1 MMASQLAQL
10 VLLFA
15 ATAQAATVDKKYA
28 RNLTLFHVNE
38 RNYSASPRNMNT
50 ADLNGDIY
58 FDLRSRGLPLECG
71 PWINESFWSR
81 LDCSNPEVADI
92 SKLAVTR
99 LVLEVDTRWAA
110 YADCNIRDG
119 VYSCSFEGC
128 PDNCTALTARGKHE
142 CDRSNGCGWDDA
154 DGRCEVY
161 GCANITSKL
170 DCIQGYHR
178 CVWEEG
184 SAACSDPPGPPPK
197 CNTSLVGFLNL
208 STVDWGQHPH
218 PGHHESTV
226 DYWHGNVLTKTY
238 GNWYSTMPEG
248 ECTEDPAQTFCSW
261 RLVNSTTKITKNCSD
276 EAINAA
282 ILQGDRIAPWG
293 ARCFDGC
300 SSADMRN
307 ASSECWIRCFYLN
320 VLGPNG
326 STQLLNHSSP
336 NFGIPVDELQAAWE
350 APFKPIEE
358 GGCPRLP

>member
-1 MMASQLAQL
+1 MLSE
-10 VLLFA
+10 
-15 ATAQAATVDKKYA
+15 YGS
-28 RNLTLFHVNE
+28 RCIH
-38 RNYSASPRNMNT
+38 S
-50 ADLNGDIY
+50 IY

-238 GNWYSTMPEG
+238 GNWYSTMPEVRRS
-248 ECTEDPAQTFCSW
+248 F
-261 RLVNSTTKITKNCSD
+261 
-276 EAINAA
+276 
-282 ILQGDRIAPWG
+282 
-293 ARCFDGC
+293 
-300 SSADMRN
+300 
-307 ASSECWIRCFYLN
+307 
-320 VLGPNG
+320 
-326 STQLLNHSSP
+326 TQLGRTNHGAARHSTARADP
-336 NFGIPVDELQAAWE
+336 LVRIPITACRGCECRASVRRTPHRPSAR
-350 APFKPIEE
+350 
-358 GGCPRLP
+358 GGW